1 MPDYFARYMLDFE
14 TQGSPSLLDP
24 AQFKRP
30 FDYKLD
36 ITRDGV
42 TQHRA
47 VDLVATFNFL
57 LGLRV
62 RRDRSCG

>member
-1 MPDYFARYMLDFE
+1 MLDFE